1 MMSSAEIK
9 TLWDF
14 PQHTD
19 CDYIIKLLQECV
31 ENVKNNKISFPID
44 RYENYEDITNILG
57 AVYAQ
62 CDTNKLRWEI
72 VFLNDVEQFSLL
84 SIDGKFGIR
93 YHALLYKILTGLQEN
108 TIVLGFNMIDKI
120 IFPENL
126 NNKLEFIW

>member
-1 MMSSAEIK
+1 MLLKSGKKLSEISSSSLYSFVEIKHWNAQSTMMSSAEIK

-62 CDTNKLRWEI
+62 CDRNKLRWEI
-72 VFLNDVEQFSLL
+72 VFLNDVE
-84 SIDGKFGIR
+84 
-93 YHALLYKILTGLQEN
+93 
-108 TIVLGFNMIDKI
+108 
-120 IFPENL
+120 
-126 NNKLEFIW
+126 